1 MQACTSE
8 MKVWEEEIMKLT
20 VIRLIVI
27 REAVMKER
35 MGTDNSRER
44 LNVQDEAIGPRTEP

>member
-27 REAVMKER
+27 REIVMKEG

-44 LNVQDEAIGPRTEP
+44 LNVHDEAIGPRTEP

>member
-1 MQACTSE
+1 

-27 REAVMKER
+27 REAVMKVR

-44 LNVQDEAIGPRTEP
+44 LNV